1 MCTGNTTNTHTTHR
15 IEYMRTYGQNERWAT
30 VKLWRRA
37 RDDSTNA
44 TEWAHARW
52 VSRTKRW
59 MAMQTATGA
68 PTETN
73 NGNVFF
79 SSLSITVRVSLSGE
93 ERERAPARERVSVRR
108 RERAKAYRWLS
119 VFVFFHSQTTWRTTK
134 MYAAKRMERNGERE
148 SERGDACAACTSA
161 RRTTTMNRCTA
172 YARTT
177 RGITKLL
184 LLLNAVRPLFEVV
197 RECVVC
203 VWEIESGEWFAAL
216 FHFAACM
223 RRCVAW
229 AYISASCE
237 AELYARRVND
247 CKRIARG
254 D

>member
-1 MCTGNTTNTHTTHR
+1 MRLSEHTHGGYLERNDGWQCKRRRVPRRRQTMGMFFYFFFINNSTGF
-15 IEYMRTYGQNERWAT
+15 A
-30 VKLWRRA
+30 L
-37 RDDSTNA
+37 
-44 TEWAHARW
+44 
-52 VSRTKRW
+52 
-59 MAMQTATGA
+59 
-68 PTETN
+68 
-73 NGNVFF
+73 
-79 SSLSITVRVSLSGE
+79 
-93 ERERAPARERVSVRR
+93 RR
-108 RERAKAYRWLS
+108 RERESARTRACECAAERESKS
-119 VFVFFHSQTTWRTTK
+119 VSMALCFCVFSFTDNVTDNQNVCGETNGE
-134 MYAAKRMERNGERE
+134 ERRERE

>member
-73 NGNVFF
+73 NGNVFI

-93 ERERAPARERVSVRR
+93 ERESARTRACECAAERESKSVSMALCFCVFSFTDNVTDNQNVCGETNGEER
-108 RERAKAYRWLS
+108 RERA
-119 VFVFFHSQTTWRTTK
+119 
-134 MYAAKRMERNGERE
+134 
-148 SERGDACAACTSA
+148 SEEMRVLHAPRPDGRPQWTDA
-161 RRTTTMNRCTA
+161 RRTRISHEALRSCCCCWMQF
-172 YARTT
+172 
-177 RGITKLL
+177 GLSSKSWESVL
-184 LLLNAVRPLFEVV
+184 
-197 RECVVC
+197 C